1 MFRLPRVRVVPF
13 SVGPRAL
20 SISKI
25 SMSNAAADFFKKLYS
40 CRHFF
45 HSSYKDAQLSFAFE
59 KEKKILV
66 IFCMGGMLLISNN

>member
-59 KEKKILV
+59 KEKNISHILYGWNV
-66 IFCMGGMLLISNN
+66 TYLK

>member
-1 MFRLPRVRVVPF
+1 
-13 SVGPRAL
+13 L

-25 SMSNAAADFFKKLYS
+25 SMSIAAADFFKKLYS

-59 KEKKILV
+59 KEKN
-66 IFCMGGMLLISNN
+66 ISHNMSYNIIK